1 MTIPFADACSEVES
15 VLDLL
20 GHYFDGLH
28 HSDTDLLAE
37 VFHPTALYATVTDGT
52 LVRWSMAEYLPVVAT
67 RDSPA
72 SRGEVRTDA
81 VESIE
86 FAGPVTA
93 LARVTCSI
101 GEKHYIDLL
110 TLVRL
115 DGRWWIMSK
124 VFHFD
129 VVPTPTLMVE
139 EVACRT

>member
-1 MTIPFADACSEVES
+1 MTIAFAGARSEVDA

-20 GHYFDGLH
+20 ERYFDGLH
-28 HSDTDLLAE
+28 HSDADLLAE
-37 VFHPTALYATVTDGT
+37 VFHPTALYATVAEGT
-52 LVRWSMAEYLPVVAT
+52 LVRWSMAEYLPVVAA
-67 RDSPA
+67 RESPA
-72 SRGEVRTDA
+72 SRGDTRTDSI
-81 VESIE
+81 ESIE

-115 DGRWWIMSK
+115 DGRWWVMSK

-129 VVPTPTLMVE
+129 VVPAPTMASE
-139 EVACRT
+139 GDECRT